1 MRRYRSFKKHIGI
14 RRKGKMVNNPKKGN
28 FPSNHIR
35 NIYSRTC
42 LSLKSIDETGRVLIK
57 L

>member
-42 LSLKSIDETGRVLIK
+42 LSLKSTDETGRVLIK